1 MSMLPIESHLGQLS
15 ELIQQHPVTLLEAS
29 PGSGKTTLVP
39 LHLMRTF
46 KGKILVLE
54 PRRMATRWAATRVAE
69 LAGEALGQSVG
80 YMYRFENKT
89 SLNTRLI
96 FLTEG
101 TFLQYLKANPE
112 LEGVDA
118 VVLDEFHE
126 RHLTTDIA
134 FGLLVELSRKLKSPP
149 RLLIMSATLNE
160 APLLKH
166 FPHLKKY
173 LVTTPVYPLEIR
185 YAPTDV
191 EWQKRELERKVLW
204 GIQEALQLT
213 GDILVFLPGLGEIKR
228 IEEVLTERLKDQ
240 GFLLLKLHGQESSPD
255 HLLMKPQ
262 SERRIILASNVAE
275 SSVTIPGVSIV
286 VDAGLQREAIFS
298 AWSGLTELVT
308 LPSSKASAI
317 QRAGRAARTSAGIC
331 LRLYT
336 ETEFNQRA
344 AFTTPEIHKTDLASV
359 LLDLAFWKLSPST
372 FPWPEAPA
380 PALLQRAQ
388 DLLLTLGAVKE
399 NVLTSIGDE
408 MQSVPLPVRHARV
421 WVEAKIH
428 GTQAAFQETCHALA
442 SFLEK
447 GAEVRRLAQRLMQR
461 QSRSGSEEAWE
472 KFFLVGFTDH
482 IAKGRT
488 QDVVTVTGETYRLS
502 HEVKNIWDP
511 KRNFWLVMDINPL
524 HKSVTRLMPLE
535 DEWIY
540 ERAQI
545 SNEQIFDE
553 NRQKMIRRETWKLG
567 AITLKFVDHASTE
580 TASADVLT
588 SKVREWLSNFKT
600 SVEFIRWTLFQ
611 RHIFPV
617 KSIDSFEWELFME
630 EFLLDDRLPTP
641 EVEKDFLLRLHEE
654 LQLYF
659 DASFQKK
666 LNAIFPMHIQLH
678 EKRKCEIHY
687 ELNQPPWIEAYIQDF
702 FGMKAHPSLLNGKIP
717 FTIHLW
723 GPHGRAQQVTSD
735 LMGFWDRHY
744 PALKKELSRD
754 YPRHFWPDDPKT
766 ATPMLRK
773 PRP

>member
-1 MSMLPIESHLGQLS
+1 MLPIEPHLAPLT

-54 PRRMATRWAATRVAE
+54 PRRMATRWAATRVVE
-69 LAGEALGQSVG
+69 LSGEPLGESVG

-89 SLNTRLI
+89 SLNTRLV

-101 TFLQYLKANPE
+101 TFLQYIKANPD
-112 LEGVDA
+112 LAGVDA

-134 FGLLVELSRKLKSPP
+134 FGLLVELSLRLKSPP

-160 APLLKH
+160 APLLQH
-166 FPHLKKY
+166 FPNLKKY

-185 YAPTDV
+185 WAPNDV
-191 EWQKRELERKVLW
+191 EWQKRELDRKVLW
-204 GIQEALQLT
+204 GIQEALQLK

-228 IEEVLTERLKDQ
+228 LEDILNERLKDQ
-240 GFLLLKLHGQESSPD
+240 GYLLLKLHGQESSPD

-275 SSVTIPGVSIV
+275 SSVTIPGVRIV

-298 AWSGLTELVT
+298 AWSSLTELVT

-331 LRLYT
+331 IRLYT
-336 ETEFNQRA
+336 EAEFNQRT

-359 LLDLAFWKLSPST
+359 LLDLAFWKISPSA

-380 PALLQRAQ
+380 PALLLRAQ
-388 DLLLTLGAVKE
+388 ELLATLSAVE
-399 NVLTSIGDE
+399 NNVLTAVGHE

-421 WVEAKIH
+421 WVEAKLK
-428 GTQAAFQETCHALA
+428 GTAAAFQETCQALA
-442 SFLEK
+442 AFLEK
-447 GAEVRRLAQRLMQR
+447 AGEVRRLAQRLMQR
-461 QSRSGSEEAWE
+461 QNREGNESAWE
-472 KFFLVGFTDH
+472 KFFLVGFSDH
-482 IAKGRT
+482 IAKGRAL
-488 QDVVTVTGETYRLS
+488 DVVTVTGETYRLS

-511 KRNFWLVMDINPL
+511 KRNFWLVIDINPL

-535 DEWIY
+535 DDWVY

-567 AITLKFVDHASTE
+567 AITLKSIDHASSE
-580 TASADVLT
+580 KSAIGVL
-588 SKVREWLSNFKT
+588 SRSAQEWLQVFKD
-600 SVEFIRWTLFQ
+600 SPEFIRWILFQ
-611 RHIFPV
+611 RYLFPE
-617 KSIDSFEWELFME
+617 KSIDAFEWELFME

-641 EVEKDFLLRLHEE
+641 EVEKDFLQRLRNE

-659 DASFQKK
+659 DASFQQKIST
-666 LNAIFPMHIQLH
+666 AFPSSIQLH
-678 EKRKCEIHY
+678 DKRKCDVHY

-702 FGMKAHPSLLNGKIP
+702 FGMKTHPCLLNGKISL
-717 FTIHLW
+717 TIHLW
-723 GPHGRAQQVTSD
+723 GPHGRSQQVT
-735 LMGFWDRHY
+735 
-744 PALKKELSRD
+744 
-754 YPRHFWPDDPKT
+754 
-766 ATPMLRK
+766 
-773 PRP
+773 

>member
-1 MSMLPIESHLGQLS
+1 MSMLPIEPHLAPLTQLI
-15 ELIQQHPVTLLEAS
+15 EQHQVTLLEAS

-69 LAGEALGQSVG
+69 LAGEPLGQSVG

-89 SLNTRLI
+89 SPNTRLI

-101 TFLQYLKANPE
+101 TFLQYLKANPD
-112 LEGVDA
+112 LHDVDA

-126 RHLTTDIA
+126 RHLNTDIA

-166 FPHLKKY
+166 FPSLKKY
-173 LVTTPVYPLEIR
+173 LVTAPVYPLEIR
-185 YAPTDV
+185 WAPNDI
-191 EWQKRELERKVLW
+191 EWQKRELDRKVLW
-204 GIQEALQLT
+204 GIQEALQLK

-240 GFLLLKLHGQESSPD
+240 GYLLLKLHGQESSPD
-255 HLLMKPQ
+255 HLLMRPQ
-262 SERRIILASNVAE
+262 VERRIILASNVAE

-298 AWSGLTELVT
+298 AWSSQTELVT

-336 ETEFNQRA
+336 EAEYNQREA
-344 AFTTPEIHKTDLASV
+344 YTTPEIHKTDLAAV
-359 LLDLAFWKLSPST
+359 LLDLAFWKISPQD
-372 FPWPEAPA
+372 FPWPESPH
-380 PALLQRAQ
+380 PNLIKRAQ
-388 DLLLTLGAVKE
+388 ELLSALDAVKE
-399 NVLTSIGDE
+399 NVLTTVGDE

-421 WVEAKIH
+421 WVEAKLK
-428 GTQAAFQETCHALA
+428 GTREAFQETCQALA
-442 SFLEK
+442 SFLER
-447 GAEVRRLAQRLMQR
+447 GGEVRRLAQRLMQG
-461 QSRSGSEEAWE
+461 QNASGSEKAWE
-472 KFFLVGFTDH
+472 KFFLVGFADH

-511 KRNFWLVMDINPL
+511 KRNFWLVLDINPL

-535 DEWIY
+535 DEWVY

-545 SNEQIFDE
+545 SKEQIFDE

-567 AITLKFVDHASTE
+567 AITLKSIDHASTE
-580 TASADVLT
+580 TANADVLT
-588 SKVREWLSNFKT
+588 SKAREWLASFKV
-600 SVEFIRWTLFQ
+600 SAEYIRWTLFG
-611 RHIFPV
+611 RHIFPD

-641 EVEKDFLLRLHEE
+641 AVEKEFLERLNQE

-659 DASFQKK
+659 DSSFQKK
-666 LNAIFPMHIQLH
+666 LNTLFPTHIQLH
-678 EKRKCEIHY
+678 EKRKCEVHY
-687 ELNQPPWIEAYIQDF
+687 ELNQAPWIEAYIQDF
-702 FGMKAHPSLLNGKIP
+702 FGMKIHPSLLNGKIP
-717 FTIHLW
+717 LTIHLW

-735 LMGFWDRHY
+735 LMGFWERHY
-744 PALKKELSRD
+744 PTLKKELSRD
-754 YPRHFWPDDPKT
+754 YPRHFWPDDPKS
-766 ATPMLRK
+766 AAPILRK